1 MFTTAKLQ
9 HFDSYLMIIT
19 YFLLL
24 DFSLLS
30 IRNYFTRYSWQ
41 SESKIVCF
49 SFVLIFFVFF
59 SLSPDIGLRLIL
71 SCAHVG
77 RNCFLS

>member
-24 DFSLLS
+24 DFYFAFNKKLFYSLWLA
-30 IRNYFTRYSWQ
+30 
-41 SESKIVCF
+41 K
-49 SFVLIFFVFF
+49 
-59 SLSPDIGLRLIL
+59 
-71 SCAHVG
+71 
-77 RNCFLS
+77 